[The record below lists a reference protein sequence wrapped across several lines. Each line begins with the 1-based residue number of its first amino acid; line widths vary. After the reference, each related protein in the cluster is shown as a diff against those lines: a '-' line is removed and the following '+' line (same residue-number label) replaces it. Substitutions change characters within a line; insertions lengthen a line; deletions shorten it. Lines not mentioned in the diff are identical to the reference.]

1 MTLDDMTTKLR
12 EANVVIPGKRL
23 KLDHGPVGVIML
35 DGIAGTVTNDNGDA
49 DTTIAVSWDDW
60 LAMTK
65 GELDPMTAYMSGK
78 LRIQGD
84 MGLAMQMQG
93 MLSKLKD

>member
-12 EANVVIPGKRL
+12 EANAVIPGKRL
-23 KLDHGPVGVIML
+23 KLDYGATGVIML
-35 DGIAGTVTNDNGDA
+35 DGIANQVTNENGDA
-49 DTTIAVSWDDW
+49 DTSIAVAWDDW
-60 LAMTK
+60 LAMTR

-93 MLSKLKD
+93 MLSKLKG